1 MSQNLIE
8 RLRAPGVII
17 ADGAT
22 GTMLQRAGL
31 PIGAAPERWVWERPD
46 KVLELHRAYVEAG
59 AEILL
64 TCTFGGNLP
73 RLRQEGLDAYADE
86 INRRAVEL
94 ARQAA
99 SDRAFV
105 AGDIGPTGELLAPL
119 GTLSFEEAVELYRR
133 QAMALAQAGVDLFQ
147 IETMSD
153 LKEMRAAVEGA
164 RHAAPDTPI
173 FATMSFDTDGRTM
186 MGVRPQEAAELLRS
200 LEVTAM
206 GANCGREIEE
216 SAAAVRAM
224 RAVAPEL
231 PAIIKPNAGLP
242 RMEQGRP
249 VYDLTPE
256 ALAAHARQWAAEGF
270 RVIGG
275 CCGTTPDHIRSI
287 VQALHDR

>member
-1 MSQNLIE
+1 MSRSIAE
-8 RLRAPGVII
+8 RLGAPDVVI

-22 GTMLQRAGL
+22 GTILQRAGL
-31 PIGAAPERWVWERPD
+31 PLGTPPERWVWERPD
-46 KVLELHRAYVEAG
+46 EVLRLHQAYIEAG

-64 TCTFGGNLP
+64 TCTFGGNLA
-73 RLRQEGLDAYADE
+73 RLARDGLAAYADE
-86 INRRAVEL
+86 INRRAVAL

-99 SDRAFV
+99 GDQAFV

-119 GTLSFEEAVELYRR
+119 GALSFKEAVELYHR

-153 LKEMRAAVEGA
+153 LEEMRAAVEGV
-164 RHAAPDTPI
+164 RRAAPDVPV
-173 FATMSFDTDGRTM
+173 FATMSFDTGGRTM

-200 LEVTAM
+200 LGVTAM

-216 SAAAVRAM
+216 TAAAVRAM
-224 RAVAPEL
+224 RAVAPEV

-249 VYDLTPE
+249 IYDLTPE
-256 ALAAHARQWAAEGF
+256 ALAAYARRWAAEGF

-287 VQALHDR
+287 AQALHAR

>member
-1 MSQNLIE
+1 MSPSLME
-8 RLRAPGVII
+8 RLRAPGVIV

-31 PIGAAPERWVWERPD
+31 PIGTPPERWVWERPEE
-46 KVLELHRAYVEAG
+46 VLKLHQAYVEAG

-73 RLRQEGLDAYADE
+73 RLARDGLDAHADE
-86 INRRAVEL
+86 INRRAVGL

-99 SDRAFV
+99 GDRAFV

-119 GTLSFEEAVELYRR
+119 GMLAFEEAVEIYRR

-153 LKEMRAAVEGA
+153 LEEMRAAVEGV
-164 RHAAPDTPI
+164 RRAAPDRPI
-173 FATMSFDTDGRTM
+173 FATMSFDTGGRTM
-186 MGVRPQEAAELLRS
+186 MGVRPQEAAELLKA
-200 LEVTAM
+200 LGVTAM

-216 SAAAVRAM
+216 TAAAVRAM
-224 RAVAPEL
+224 RAAAPQV
-231 PAIIKPNAGLP
+231 PIIIKPNAGLP
-242 RMEQGRP
+242 RMENGQP

-256 ALAAHARQWAAEGF
+256 ALAAYARQWAAEGF
-270 RVIGG
+270 QVIGG
-275 CCGTTPDHIRSI
+275 CCGTTPDHISSI
-287 VQALHDR
+287 ARALHDR

>member
-1 MSQNLIE
+1 MSPSLLE

-31 PIGAAPERWVWERPD
+31 PVGTPPERWVWERPD
-46 KVLELHRAYVEAG
+46 EVLRLHQAYVEAG

-64 TCTFGGNLP
+64 TCTFGGNLS
-73 RLRQEGLDAYADE
+73 RLRRDGLDAYADE

-105 AGDIGPTGELLAPL
+105 AGDIGPTGELLIPL

-133 QAMALAQAGVDLFQ
+133 QATALAQAGVDLFQ

-153 LKEMRAAVEGA
+153 LEEMRAAVEGV
-164 RHAAPDTPI
+164 RQAAPDAPI
-173 FATMSFDTDGRTM
+173 FATMSFDSGGRTM

-200 LEVTAM
+200 LGVTAM

-216 SAAAVRAM
+216 TAAAVRAM
-224 RAVAPEL
+224 RAVAPEV
-231 PAIIKPNAGLP
+231 PVIIKPNAGLP

-249 VYDLTPE
+249 IYDLTPE
-256 ALAAHARQWAAEGF
+256 ALAAHAYQWAAEGVQ
-270 RVIGG
+270 VIGG
-275 CCGTTPDHIRSI
+275 CCGTTPDHIRWI
-287 VQALHDR
+287 AQALHNC